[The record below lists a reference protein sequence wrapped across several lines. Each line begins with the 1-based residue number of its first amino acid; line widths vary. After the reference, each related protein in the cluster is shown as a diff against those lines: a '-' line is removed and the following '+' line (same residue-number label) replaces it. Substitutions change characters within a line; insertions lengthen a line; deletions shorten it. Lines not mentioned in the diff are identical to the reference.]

1 MNRAEKL
8 FEIFQ
13 EAVESERQ
21 ARARYEEAAGLCEDE
36 GLRQVLLAFAEDE
49 LRHEREILA
58 RFKEVSE
65 KAGGG
70 LH

>member
-21 ARARYEEAAGLCEDE
+21 ARARYEEAASLCEDE

>member
-21 ARARYEEAAGLCEDE
+21 ARARYEEAASLCEDGE
-36 GLRQVLLAFAEDE
+36 LRQVLLAFAEDE

-65 KAGGG
+65 KASGG